1 MRRPLTPPEGS
12 LARSYHDLRHQPDC
26 SAKEITIDCFWI
38 RIIITG
44 DVTSLAGCREKA
56 TGVHEEKNEGRKQ

>member
-1 MRRPLTPPEGS
+1 MNFVS
-12 LARSYHDLRHQPDC
+12 
-26 SAKEITIDCFWI
+26 I